1 MSIRLSKK
9 HGLNPT
15 TPICFFCGSDRNAI
29 AILGALKGD
38 AEAPRHM
45 VLDYRPCDKC
55 ASHMSKG
62 ITIIEVSEYVKD
74 NSMPISK
81 DDLGKSVYP
90 TGYWAV
96 LSEEGAG
103 KMFPALKLQKGAKV
117 CAKSDVC
124 DILRELQAKEKTNDE
139 QAD

>member
-15 TPICFFCGSDRNAI
+15 IPICFFCGKDRNEI
-29 AILGALKGD
+29 AMLGALKGD
-38 AEAPRHM
+38 VEAPRHM
-45 VLDYRPCDKC
+45 VLDYRPCDEC
-55 ASHMSKG
+55 ASHMSEG
-62 ITIIEVSEYVKD
+62 ITIIEVSDYVKD
-74 NSMPISK
+74 NPMPISK
-81 DDLGKSVYP
+81 DDLGEPVYP

-103 KMFPALKLQKGAKV
+103 KMFPTLKLQKGAKV

-124 DILRELQAKEKTNDE
+124 DALRELQAEVKANDE
-139 QAD
+139 